1 MTNQKV
7 DRPNLKI
14 VVLDFETNGFDPLKG
29 NKATEIGAVQL
40 DGKTGEVM
48 GEFDALIKTGQPQPN
63 KIVELTGITDEM
75 LEKHG
80 LEEGTVKLYLQRM
93 CKGAIVVAHNANFD
107 FSYLKY
113 QFDIE
118 PKYFYDTL
126 TISRALYP
134 EEKVHKL
141 GVVCERAGI
150 ELTNAHRAIF
160 DTRATAE
167 LLNLQLN
174 KTGIAKKYINTIS
187 KKGLRFKPSS
197 TLKVI

>member
-1 MTNQKV
+1 MEKV
-7 DRPNLKI
+7 DRPKLKI

-48 GEFDALIKTGQPQPN
+48 GEFDALIKTGQPQPK

-80 LEEGTVKLYLQRM
+80 LEEETVKLYLQQM
-93 CKGAIVVAHNANFD
+93 CKEAVVVAHNIGFD
-107 FSYLKY
+107 SQFLKY

-134 EEKVHKL
+134 EEKTHKL

-150 ELTNAHRAIF
+150 KLTNAHRAIF
-160 DTRATAE
+160 DTKATAE

-174 KTGIAKKYINTIS
+174 KPEVAQKYINAIS